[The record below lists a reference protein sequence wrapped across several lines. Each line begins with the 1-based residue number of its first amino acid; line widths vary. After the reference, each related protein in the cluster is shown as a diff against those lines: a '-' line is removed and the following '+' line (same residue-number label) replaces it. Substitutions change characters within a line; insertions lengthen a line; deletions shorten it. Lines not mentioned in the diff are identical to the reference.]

1 MFLPFETFI
10 ESVEE
15 RKIYFLKGNP
25 PNDLISNHLHI
36 CLKKSDGKVLYMVCC
51 TSQIDKVQKFIETR
65 HLPLSTMVYLSPDN
79 NNAFEK
85 DTCINCNNVHTCS
98 EKEFKNYYN
107 NDNVSFIGKISEGQF
122 VQILQ
127 GIMGSTMIVQEI
139 KNIISEILESYSP
152 N

>member
-36 CLKKSDGKVLYMVCC
+36 CLKKPDGKVLYMVCC

-107 NDNVSFIGKISEGQF
+107 NGNVNFIGKISEGQF

-127 GIMGSTMIVQEI
+127 GIIDSTMIVQEI